1 MTHLSYAWNTKE
13 GDGNMSE
20 LNELGKVIETDVL
33 IIGGGI
39 AGLFAG
45 IKAGESVERVT
56 IVDKGPIGYTSQCY
70 WAAGSMQV
78 YYPES
83 DIDTLVKEVVYFHDG
98 LCEQDLIESIYKEIL
113 DRVRDFERLG
123 IEFYEPGGKFT
134 TTRGLEHIR
143 KVSPYPRIAG
153 GEKLIHALFKEASKS
168 GVQFINN
175 IFMAGILKEG
185 GTAVGAV
192 GFDRRSGRF
201 YVFKAGAVIIATGQC
216 SFRGHYADQY
226 FLTGDGMVMALKA
239 GAELKNMEFS
249 TLWLGPPSFGW
260 EGVAGVF
267 PYGAR
272 MLNAK
277 GEKFMDRY
285 SPTLKDD
292 IDFGFLA
299 RAMVIEA
306 REGRGP
312 FYVDCDLMKPE
323 HKTFLKPD
331 TGWMA
336 LNISKLHEVGI
347 NPLDE
352 KWELMPFFWTVQGV
366 KADIECR
373 TAVPGLFVGGRVKS
387 VDPGLTM
394 GAWGLASSAV
404 LGYRVG
410 ENAAKYAGE
419 HGPSQINQD
428 EVRIFKDD
436 LYAHLGRIGIKP
448 GEVELEIQKAV
459 FPSDVSILKNEA
471 SLKRALSRIEN
482 IRDELLPRMD
492 ARDIHYLAES
502 IEVENMTLIA
512 EAMLRT
518 SLMRTE
524 SRAAHYREDYPSRDD
539 ENWMKWI
546 LVGYDDGK
554 LSLRTEPL
562 PLDRYKFKPSRYY
575 SDNFKIPQ

>member
-1 MTHLSYAWNTKE
+1 MP
-13 GDGNMSE
+13 E
-20 LNELGKVIETDVL
+20 LNELGRVIETDVL

-39 AGLFAG
+39 AGLFAAV
-45 IKAGESVERVT
+45 KARESVDRVT

-78 YYPES
+78 YYPGE
-83 DIDTLVKEVVYFHDG
+83 DIDALVKEVVYFQDG

-113 DRVRDFERLG
+113 NRIRDFERLG
-123 IEFYEPGGKFT
+123 IKFYEPGGKFT

-143 KVSPYPRIAG
+143 KLSPYPRIAG
-153 GEKLIHALFKEASKS
+153 GEKLIQALFKEASRI
-168 GVQFINN
+168 GVQFLNN
-175 IFMAGILKEG
+175 IFMAGVLTQD

-201 YVFKAGAVIIATGQC
+201 YIFKADAVIIATGQC

-249 TLWLGPPSFGW
+249 TLWLGPPHFGW
-260 EGVAGVF
+260 EGIAGVF

-272 MLNAK
+272 MINAK
-277 GEKFMDRY
+277 GETFMDRY
-285 SPTLKDD
+285 CPGLKDD
-292 IDFGFLA
+292 IDFAFLA

-306 REGRGP
+306 KEGRGP

-323 HKTFLKPD
+323 HKAFLKPD

-336 LNISKLHEVGI
+336 LNISKLHEAGI
-347 NPLDE
+347 DPLDAR
-352 KWELMPFFWTVQGV
+352 WELMPFFWTVQGV

-394 GAWGLASSAV
+394 GAWGLASSTV
-404 LGYRVG
+404 LGYRAG
-410 ENAAKYAGE
+410 ESAAKYAKSRE
-419 HGPSQINQD
+419 PSPIDQD
-428 EVRIFKDD
+428 EVRMFRDN
-436 LYAHLGRIGIKP
+436 LYTSLGKVGIKP

-459 FPSDVSILKNEA
+459 FPYDVSIIKNEA
-471 SLKRALSRIEN
+471 SLKRALSRIED
-482 IRDELLPRMD
+482 IRDELLPQMD
-492 ARDIHYLAES
+492 ASDAHYLAES
-502 IEVENMTLIA
+502 MEVRNMTLVA
-512 EAMLRT
+512 EAMLRA

-524 SRAAHYREDYPSRDD
+524 SRSAHYREDYPGRDD
-539 ENWMKWI
+539 VNWMKWI
-546 LVGYDDGK
+546 VVRYDNGR
-554 LSLRTEPL
+554 LNLRTEPL
-562 PLDRYKFKPSRYY
+562 PLDKYRFKPTRYY
-575 SDNFKIPQ
+575 SDNFRIPR